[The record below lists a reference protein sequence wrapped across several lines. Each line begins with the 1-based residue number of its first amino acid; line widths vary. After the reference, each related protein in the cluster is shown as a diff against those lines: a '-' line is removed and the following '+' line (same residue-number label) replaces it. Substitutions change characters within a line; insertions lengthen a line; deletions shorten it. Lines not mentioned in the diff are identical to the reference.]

1 MLYANRVFLKIKNYT
16 DFKNFEALSLK
27 VSEKILAIITNE
39 SSQKQHVHEV
49 YLKKSYEKLQI
60 TYKTGKLKV

>member
-16 DFKNFEALSLK
+16 DFKNSEALSLK

-49 YLKKSYEKLQI
+49 YTKKSMRSFKLHIKQES
-60 TYKTGKLKV
+60 